1 MSSNLMVERKLLLRI
16 LQKQTN
22 KKKHVATVA
31 LALNSASKI
40 YCFHCK
46 RNWFLN
52 LLGTRV

>member
-1 MSSNLMVERKLLLRI
+1 MNSNLMVERKLLLRI
-16 LQKQTN
+16 LQKKEN
-22 KKKHVATVA
+22 IATVA

-46 RNWFLN
+46 MNWFLN

>member
-1 MSSNLMVERKLLLRI
+1 MNSNLMVERKLRI
-16 LQKQTN
+16 LQK
-22 KKKHVATVA
+22 KKKNIATVA

-46 RNWFLN
+46 MNWFLN

>member
-1 MSSNLMVERKLLLRI
+1 MNSNLMVERKLLLRI
-16 LQKQTN
+16 LQK
-22 KKKHVATVA
+22 KKKKQNIATVA

-46 RNWFLN
+46 MNWFLN